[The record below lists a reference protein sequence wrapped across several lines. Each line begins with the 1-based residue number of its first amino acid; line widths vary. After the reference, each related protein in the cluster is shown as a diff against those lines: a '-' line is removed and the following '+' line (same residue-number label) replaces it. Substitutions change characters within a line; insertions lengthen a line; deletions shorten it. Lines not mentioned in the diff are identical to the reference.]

1 MRRMKVKGLNI
12 NVYWCPCCSDV
23 ISTKCSG
30 TLNNHFKRENM
41 HSVTDLLEAGV
52 SAWSFRQ
59 ENHEDLMKSLN
70 WLFEKRYLVEKE
82 DEDDDEIDGKQ
93 DDENDSS
100 YNEEDEDFEEQLAEK
115 KSKAKR
121 ARR

>member
-1 MRRMKVKGLNI
+1 
-12 NVYWCPCCSDV
+12 
-23 ISTKCSG
+23 
-30 TLNNHFKRENM
+30 M